1 MNGRE
6 RHGLR
11 IAVWLIVV
19 LALAFGLA
27 ACGDDDENGDQDES
41 GAPAA
46 TAEAEAG
53 GGLVVRDAWVRMTIG
68 EPGAMAM
75 DGTAEA
81 EMAAT
86 QDAMASEGMS
96 ETQRTAAFMT
106 IENTSG
112 SAERL
117 IAANA
122 DVTGM
127 VEIHE
132 TTMENDVMQMRPV
145 EGIEIP
151 ANGSVELRTGG
162 LHLMLLGLEAPLA
175 EGQVVNLTLTFESG
189 ATLAV
194 EAPVRGME

>member
-1 MNGRE
+1 MNIRNKPL
-6 RHGLR
+6 LR
-11 IAVWLIVV
+11 IAAWLLVVLV
-19 LALAFGLA
+19 LALGLA
-27 ACGDDDENGDQDES
+27 ACGDDDENGDQGES
-41 GAPAA
+41 SAPAA

-75 DGTAEA
+75 DGTAEP

-86 QDAMASEGMS
+86 EDAMAGEGMS
-96 ETQRTAAFMT
+96 ATLRMAALMT
-106 IENTSG
+106 TENTTDNT
-112 SAERL
+112 ERL
-117 IAANA
+117 IAASA
-122 DVTGM
+122 DITGT

-162 LHLMLLGLEAPLA
+162 LHLMLLGLQEPLT
-175 EGQVVNLTLTFESG
+175 EGQTVNLTLTFESG